1 MSNRRAFWLGLG
13 ISLAVLLP
21 FYFLV
26 AAFSLSRVS
35 PTDNPKSGVPILQP
49 TLDDRKTLLV
59 MTGEQQPE
67 HFVLLRFDAM
77 ENLIACVEVPG
88 ETVVLSGGNPQTLL
102 QAVEQAGPAQAAATL
117 RETLSITIDDYIYCK
132 AQELAEMAEPLGT
145 TQLSLSQYLSADALN
160 ALHLN
165 VEGVQQTTIT
175 TDMMMQALQ
184 TEPQTWMSGHVMRA
198 QAYVAFLRAGTGEL
212 AEVLPDAMRK
222 AVGSYSTNLT
232 AMEIYDYER
241 ILQFLQ
247 TKDPSFAACV
257 LPGQL
262 NSERYELNEDA
273 LAVAREYLGSA
284 AKELGAGE
292 DEDGVTLPENAVTA
306 PIENVPV
313 EQTPTQQITVDD
325 NEPDLSISTPQSG
338 EKTASSDMPEREA
351 EQSLAMQTTEQ

>member
-59 MTGEQQPE
+59 MTGEEQPE
-67 HFVLLRFDAM
+67 NFVLLRFDAM

-88 ETVVLSGGNPQTLL
+88 QTVVLSGGKPQTLL

-117 RETLSITIDDYIYCK
+117 RETLSIVIDDYVYCK
-132 AQELAEMAEPLGT
+132 PQELAEMAEPLGT
-145 TQLSLSQYLSADALN
+145 TQLSLFQYLSSSALESM
-160 ALHLN
+160 HLN
-165 VEGVQQTTIT
+165 VEGVKQTTVT
-175 TDMMMQALQ
+175 TQMMMEALQ
-184 TEPQTWMSGHVMRA
+184 AEPQTWMAQHVLRA
-198 QAYVAFLRAGTGEL
+198 QAYVSFLRAGISEISDI
-212 AEVLPDAMRK
+212 LPDAMRK
-222 AVGSYSTNLT
+222 AAGSYSTNLT
-232 AMEIYDYER
+232 AIEIYDYER

-247 TKDPSFAACV
+247 TKEPSFAACV

-262 NSERYELNEDA
+262 SSERYELNDDA
-273 LAVAREYLGSA
+273 LSVAREYLGSA

-292 DEDGVTLPENAVTA
+292 DKDGVTAPENAVTA
-306 PIENVPV
+306 PVEDIPV
-313 EQTPTQQITVDD
+313 EQTPTQEITVEDGEPNLEANSAQN
-325 NEPDLSISTPQSG
+325 NENGT
-338 EKTASSDMPEREA
+338 SSAKQESDA
-351 EQSLAMQTTEQ
+351 EQDLAAQTAEE